1 MRIIAQQS
9 YFYHQK
15 ARIMKKLTILLGIV
29 LSQTAI
35 AADVKVDNAWMR
47 ATAPGQEVAGAF
59 MNITS
64 TDNAKLVG
72 VSSPVAGKLEL
83 HSMSMDKGVMEMRQL
98 KTIDLPKGKTVQLA
112 PGGLHVMLFDL
123 KHPMK
128 QGETVPMT
136 LDIVTADQHHE
147 SIKVEVMVKDLG
159 GK

>member
-1 MRIIAQQS
+1 
-9 YFYHQK
+9 
-15 ARIMKKLTILLGIV
+15 
-29 LSQTAI
+29 
-35 AADVKVDNAWMR
+35 
-47 ATAPGQEVAGAF
+47 
-59 MNITS
+59 
-64 TDNAKLVG
+64 
-72 VSSPVAGKLEL
+72 
-83 HSMSMDKGVMEMRQL
+83 MSMDKGVMEMRQL